1 MANIR
6 PNQLPPATTITDNDR
21 LILDQGAAGV
31 NAATPSSLLDTFAPV
46 ATQAEAE
53 AGTDNIKRMT
63 PLRAQQHLLAQGVP
77 NTRSVIAGDG
87 LSGGGALSSNI
98 TISLAANIDYGVL

>member
-31 NAATPSSLLDTFAPV
+31 NAATPSSLMDTFAPI

-53 AGTDNIKRMT
+53 AGTDNVKRMT

-77 NTRSVIAGDG
+77 NTRVIIAGDG
-87 LSGGGALSSNI
+87 LTGGGNLNADI
-98 TISLAANIDYGVL
+98 TIGLSANIDYGVL